1 MSKNFWNI
9 CNKKDLHKIIK
20 MNYKIL
26 NDISCFEKDKYL
38 IKIIVDNN
46 ESDCKVTSLNII
58 KK

>member
-1 MSKNFWNI
+1 
-9 CNKKDLHKIIK
+9 